1 MNNSQKRACCD
12 ISLIHQVEFQDFC
25 RNGNPSSFIRNRKMP
40 LTDLLFTMLNRK
52 GITLSLELRNY
63 MNTAHP
69 GMELSKTGYLKQP

>member
-1 MNNSQKRACCD
+1 
-12 ISLIHQVEFQDFC
+12 
-25 RNGNPSSFIRNRKMP
+25 MP

-69 GMELSKTGYLKQP
+69 GMELSKTGYLKQRMKLNPLAFL